1 MKKPRLILRF
11 RRLDRQS
18 RSKIIGCYRRSSER
32 FAERL
37 FCVMNKRLAAAMAAY
52 AVLIALAFYLLRG
65 KALYAV
71 LILFG
76 ALVAKTLIAA
86 KAGW

>member
-1 MKKPRLILRF
+1 
-11 RRLDRQS
+11 
-18 RSKIIGCYRRSSER
+18 
-32 FAERL
+32 
-37 FCVMNKRLAAAMAAY
+37 VNKRLAAAMAAY
-52 AVLIALAFYLLRG
+52 GVLIALAFYFLHG

-76 ALVAKTLIAA
+76 ALAAKTLIAA